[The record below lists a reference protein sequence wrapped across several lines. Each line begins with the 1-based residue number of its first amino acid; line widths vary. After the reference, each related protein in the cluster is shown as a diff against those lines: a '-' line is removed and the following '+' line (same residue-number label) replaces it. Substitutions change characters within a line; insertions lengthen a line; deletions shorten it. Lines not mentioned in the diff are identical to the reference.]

1 MENIEKL
8 TKLEKEAALNAMYS
22 SPNGLEKIAAVMLN
36 PIVRDLLHEGRVRQ
50 CFVVDKLQ
58 QGMDATY
65 DSDVSAK
72 ACVISADGVP
82 EFTKVESGRFIVPT
96 NPYGVQAGIKW
107 VESNYRKFDII
118 NRTQERA
125 KSALQSVEDQKGFDL
140 IGAASTG
147 HYAAQNSALAG
158 VLSFTDIAKTVAMM
172 KKARVPVSKL
182 ALNPT
187 RAADLYLLQNTNA
200 APVPYFLPETSEE
213 NIRKGT
219 IGKLLNMDVMEVP
232 NGDTITRVKADGK
245 EEIADLV
252 IIPDNVAY
260 VIAKPEFVG
269 VFCVRQ
275 DILVETQ
282 KMVPTWEDLFAI
294 YEIIGWGIRYAKG
307 LAKIAIQ

>member
-1 MENIEKL
+1 MEKNIEKM

-82 EFTKVESGRFIVPT
+82 EFTKVESGRFIVPI

-125 KSALQSVEDQKGFDL
+125 KSALQSVEDEKGFSL
-140 IGAASTG
+140 IDTASTG
-147 HYAAQNSALAG
+147 HYTAFNSAVAG
-158 VLSFTDIAKTVAMM
+158 ALSFADVAKASAAM
-172 KKARVPVSKL
+172 KKARVTPSKVC
-182 ALNPT
+182 LNPS
-187 RAADLYLLQNTNA
+187 READLYLLQNASNQ
-200 APVPYFLPETSEE
+200 PYFLPEYSEE
-213 NIRKGT
+213 NVRKGLV
-219 IGKLLNMDVMEVP
+219 GKLLGMEVLSVP
-232 NGDTITRVKADGK
+232 NGDTITRVGADGK
-245 EEIADLV
+245 EQIEDLT
-252 IIPDNVAY
+252 IIPDNRVY
-260 VIAKPEFVG
+260 IAGKPEFVG

-294 YEIIGWGIRYAKG
+294 YEIIGWGIRYCKG
-307 LAKIAIQ
+307 LAQIAIS